1 MADDI
6 KFLDNLIK
14 NLKKFSHLGKLG
26 EEMQQGTRLAKTD
39 RGART
44 NARIEAAQKKQ
55 GFDET
60 KTSKEELSQVEN
72 DVTDELLKRAV
83 NDIFRI

>member
-1 MADDI
+1 MNNDTD
-6 KFLDNLIK
+6 FLDNIIK

-39 RGART
+39 KGART
-44 NARIEAAQKKQ
+44 NARIEAAQKNQ
-55 GFDET
+55 GFNET
-60 KTSKEELSQVEN
+60 KTSKEELDQVEK
-72 DVTDELLKRAV
+72 DITDELLKRAV